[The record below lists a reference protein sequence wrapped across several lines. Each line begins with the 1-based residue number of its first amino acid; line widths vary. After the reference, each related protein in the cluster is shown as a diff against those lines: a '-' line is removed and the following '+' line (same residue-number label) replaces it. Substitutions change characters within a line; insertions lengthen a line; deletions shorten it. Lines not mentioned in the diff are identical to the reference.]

1 MTDETPEA
9 AVAAPEGDAPKA
21 KFFRKKFNAVRLP
34 ADSAV
39 RQGRVAT
46 LAFEK
51 LGREAA
57 TTFLNTHDEAL
68 GGRPLDLAVAS
79 AEGLRVVEEAIAA
92 RAAAG
97 SGG

>member
-1 MTDETPEA
+1 MADEIPEPVVETA
-9 AVAAPEGDAPKA
+9 NGEPPKA
-21 KFFRKKFNAVRLP
+21 KFFRKKFTTVRLP

-51 LGREAA
+51 LGRDAA
-57 TTFLNTHDEAL
+57 TEFLNTFDEAL
-68 GGRPLDLAVAS
+68 GARPLDLAVAS
-79 AEGLRVVEEAIAA
+79 DDGLRAVEQAIAK
-92 RAAAG
+92 RAG

>member
-1 MTDETPEA
+1 MSDETPEPVAEA
-9 AVAAPEGDAPKA
+9 ASGEPTKA
-21 KFFRKKFNAVRLP
+21 KFFRKKFTTVRLP
-34 ADSAV
+34 ADSAA

-57 TTFLNTHDEAL
+57 TAFLNSFDEAL

-79 AEGLRVVEEAIAA
+79 ADGLRAVEEAIAA
-92 RAAAG
+92 RAG
-97 SGG
+97 SKG